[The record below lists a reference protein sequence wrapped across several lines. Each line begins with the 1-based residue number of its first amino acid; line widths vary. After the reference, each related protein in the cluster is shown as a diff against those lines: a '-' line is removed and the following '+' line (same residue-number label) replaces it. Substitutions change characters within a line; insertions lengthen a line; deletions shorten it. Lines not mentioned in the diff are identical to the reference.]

1 MQNLTA
7 TKTRAVTKELSACL
21 EGHLRVTEL
30 RELEETL
37 TPFAASLSHYFK
49 SYQLSYKSKMVGEV
63 R

>member
-7 TKTRAVTKELSACL
+7 TKTRPVTKELYACL

-37 TPFAASLSHYFK
+37 TPFAASFSHYFK
-49 SYQLSYKSKMVGEV
+49 SY
-63 R
+63 